1 MLTLSLF
8 FVFLLS
14 VVDSDSR
21 LVHEWSFDNVDP
33 LLDAATGAVRGA
45 LLGSAAVEGG
55 LLRIRAPEDQF
66 VVVGDARVPS
76 DALGTTLMAWMAL
89 VDPFGNVSTAGLS
102 AGASLWR
109 LSSLDSA
116 ASDALGLMR
125 LSGRTILYAASA
137 TRERSL
143 LQLSDEPLSAAAP
156 HLTHVAAVFDHFEST
171 VALYVDG
178 QLYKPV
184 YGVEPTQT
192 ARFSAGAV
200 LTIGGGE
207 RDGAAL
213 PLAFDVARVRFY
225 DTALT
230 AGEVQVAFLV
240 RRCSNGRL
248 DDGERGVDCGA
259 PCGECSDRC
268 ANLVRDGDETDVDC
282 GGLDCAKCAPVRDE
296 QRAVLHQHAPTDVRY
311 PAPKLTLGG
320 NGGLSA
326 RVTASLI
333 RARAEMVNVR
343 VLAASGSSQS
353 DSGGSCGGMQSAQRL
368 LGDRG
373 WLGNDAHFHT
383 ATNSDLCLHSWCDSN
398 ARASIAF
405 DLGAVLHID
414 EMRVWNWNVANASEL
429 GARLIDVELSNDSD
443 AGFRPHRSRLLL
455 QQAPGFDAAA
465 FVQRVPFAKA
475 VARYVRLGNMIDW
488 RNRAGGALSKLRFI
502 GRPVEHVH
510 AAPMNLGAPGG
521 FVARGDGSVGVSD
534 GVWQRPFMA
543 GDTVQLLFSQPA
555 TVTGVVAA
563 CVERA
568 GGETARGPFA
578 TLSCDAGK
586 VTSDLVLTDSHLF
599 GLRNVSECMLTASG
613 DATFALAEIRWR
625 AEH

>member
-429 GARLIDVELSNDSD
+429 GAPDRRRAEQRQRRGLSSASLAPAFA
-443 AGFRPHRSRLLL
+443 AGAWFRRSRICAARAVCKGGCALR
-455 QQAPGFDAAA
+455 APRQHDRLAQSGRRSTVQTAIHWPSGRTRTRGADESRRAWRVCGARRWQRRRERRCVAASVHGRRHGSTA
-465 FVQRVPFAKA
+465 ILAAGDRHWRCGSVRG
-475 VARYVRLGNMIDW
+475 ARRR
-488 RNRAGGALSKLRFI
+488 RNGA
-502 GRPVEHVH
+502 RPVCNVVVRRGQGDERSGADRFALVRPAQCERVH
-510 AAPMNLGAPGG
+510 A
-521 FVARGDGSVGVSD
+521 DGK
-534 GVWQRPFMA
+534 WR
-543 GDTVQLLFSQPA
+543 
-555 TVTGVVAA
+555 
-563 CVERA
+563 
-568 GGETARGPFA
+568 
-578 TLSCDAGK
+578 
-586 VTSDLVLTDSHLF
+586 
-599 GLRNVSECMLTASG
+599 RNVCVGG
-613 DATFALAEIRWR
+613 DQVAG
-625 AEH
+625 